1 MFSDFFNK
9 TSQLPP
15 HYQFILSLVV
25 FTGISAIWWAG
36 YVLFDEFFLPKIKTQ
51 YRVLFAFL
59 IGLAILVVTHQAVNN
74 LM

>member
-1 MFSDFFNK
+1 VIFSTKLHNCR
-9 TSQLPP
+9 L
-15 HYQFILSLVV
+15 IISLVV

-36 YVLFDEFFLPKIKTQ
+36 YVLFDEFFLPKIKSQ

-59 IGLAILVVTHQAVNN
+59 IGLVILVVTHQAVNN

>member
-15 HYQFILSLVV
+15 HYQPGCIYWNIGYLV
-25 FTGISAIWWAG
+25 GRIC
-36 YVLFDEFFLPKIKTQ
+36 FDEFFLPKIKSQ

-59 IGLAILVVTHQAVNN
+59 IGLVILVVTHQAVNN

>member
-9 TSQLPP
+9 TSQLLP
-15 HYQFILSLVV
+15 HHQFILSLVV
-25 FTGISAIWWAG
+25 FSGISAIWWAG
-36 YVLFDEFFLPKIKTQ
+36 YVLFDEFFLPKLKEH

-59 IGLAILVVTHQAVNN
+59 IGVIILVVTHQAVNN